1 MHNQPTSVIRSALI
15 HLWRTGRAVSVLYR
29 SCFLSRSAAGL
40 SYYLLLSL
48 FPAVVCFSI
57 LLSQHPIASYPII
70 AELADGISGELSA
83 LDGFTWQNPDGIS
96 SAAIFLA
103 ALTLLLSAS
112 AGAFRCLTAATW
124 ELYSHADAPEHLLSS
139 AKPQSGIIGMLGVIF
154 GYVFSIVLFFAVYAS
169 IFLMILWEELT
180 ALLSYLLPYPALGAV
195 LSALRYPFLL
205 LLFFGICLGLL
216 RVLQPRQLRR
226 HSLTVRRTAVPGVL
240 FCTFGLVAVTLYFS
254 LFIRGS
260 ARYSLVYG
268 SLASMILFL
277 MWIFFCGNIIL
288 IGTAINAHLLSR
300 NSGSAYY

>member
-1 MHNQPTSVIRSALI
+1 
-15 HLWRTGRAVSVLYR
+15 
-29 SCFLSRSAAGL
+29 
-40 SYYLLLSL
+40 
-48 FPAVVCFSI
+48 CFSI
-57 LLSQHPIASYPII
+57 LLSQHPIEAYPII
-70 AELADGISGELSA
+70 AELAHGISGELSA

-96 SAAIFLA
+96 SVTIFLA

-112 AGAFRCLTAATW
+112 AGAFRCLAAATW
-124 ELYSHADAPEHLLSS
+124 ELYTRADAPEHLLSS
-139 AKPQSGIIGMLGVIF
+139 PKTQSGMIGMFGVIF

-180 ALLSYLLPYPALGAV
+180 ALLSHLLPYPALGAI

-226 HSLTVRRTAVPGVL
+226 HFRPVRVTVVPGAL
-240 FCTFGLVAVTLYFS
+240 FCTIGLVAVTLYFS

-260 ARYSLVYG
+260 AKYSLVYG

-277 MWIFFCGNIIL
+277 MWIFLCGNILL

-300 NSGSAYY
+300 NSGSMHY